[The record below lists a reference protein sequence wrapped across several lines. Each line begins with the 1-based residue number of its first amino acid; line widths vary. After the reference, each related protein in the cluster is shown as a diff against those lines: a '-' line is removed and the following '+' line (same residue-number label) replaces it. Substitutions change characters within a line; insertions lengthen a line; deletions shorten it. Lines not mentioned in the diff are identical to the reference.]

1 MFPVVLESYV
11 SMPPVLVRHTVLCE
25 FGRTVY
31 RTLHWAPG
39 NMFCKS
45 SANYNVAFCI
55 SLCFP
60 PKSRPPTP
68 QHYFQGATI
77 TVASFFFLL
86 QRTENLRQINL
97 KLVHVLIQRCF
108 DQIWVGKKKGL
119 FPSEGHL
126 FHTPLFL
133 I

>member
-1 MFPVVLESYV
+1 MQ
-11 SMPPVLVRHTVLCE
+11 

-45 SANYNVAFCI
+45 SANYNVAFCV
-55 SLCFP
+55 SLYFP
-60 PKSRPPTP
+60 PKSRPPAP

-77 TVASFFFLL
+77 TVASFLL
-86 QRTENLRQINL
+86 LRTENLRQINL

-108 DQIWVGKKKGL
+108 DQIWVGEKKV
-119 FPSEGHL
+119 F
-126 FHTPLFL
+126 FHARATSSILPYFIFKYCCCLNGFHRAL
-133 I
+133 NGRAFITGCKR